1 MRQRADGVNIITRVL
16 NQRPLFDVCSVC
28 NNQQVSEMLIQIKA
42 HNDDVSSV
50 KMTSEKVEQIFFP
63 ILFPLGEDGWTNDLK
78 DCITTEEYVMWRLLM
93 PEKYGSEY
101 MTALAAEP
109 PFKILDPQTGHP
121 FFPNENVFKIE
132 ENQIEGSAVR

>member
-1 MRQRADGVNIITRVL
+1 MRNLEAPQRADGVNIIPRVL
-16 NQRPLFDVCSVC
+16 NQRPLFDVCSVP
-28 NNQQVSEMLIQIKA
+28 NDQQTGDMLIQIKA

-50 KMTSEKVEQIFFP
+50 KMTSEKVEPSFFP

-78 DCITTEEYVMWRLLM
+78 DHINAEEYAVLRLLM

-109 PFKILDPQTGHP
+109 PFEKY
-121 FFPNENVFKIE
+121 
-132 ENQIEGSAVR
+132 